1 MKKYLGLLLS
11 FGFYFQLNA
20 QQLTISGTV
29 ADSATQAPLPA
40 ASITFYD
47 HTHAGVAVTS
57 GRNGTFVI
65 RVPAEA
71 RRPTLLI
78 SYSGYRPRIVVL
90 SSPLSAADLGTLYLQ
105 SAATSLEAIVV
116 QGKKP
121 PVSFKVDRQVYN
133 AGQFGNA
140 ASGTGIDVIRNLP
153 SVSVNATGTISFR
166 GSSSFLVL
174 INGKPTQGDPAAVLG
189 QLPASAIENVEIITS
204 PSAAYDAD
212 GKAGIINIITK
223 TGVEDGWML
232 QSGIM
237 YGLPPVNDF
246 DNARHPQ
253 RYGADISAGYRKN
266 KWDVSGG
273 LNYLRN
279 DIAGYREGD
288 VYTIRNGVKTVFPST
303 GERSFKRY
311 NYGGRLA
318 ASYQAN
324 ASNLV
329 SAGFYIGKKF
339 QSREA
344 DLLYNNYRQQIQTGE
359 VFAPFIYYNANTQE
373 KEGLFSLANLDY
385 THRFSKASSLAVS
398 ALYEHAGLSGNT
410 YNRNLYYPNTSDT
423 IQFTHNPNTN
433 PLDAYRIKAD
443 YTQKL
448 SAQHTLQGG
457 YQFRYDVQDGNFTY
471 YTKVLGTPDY
481 VIDPEF
487 TSRVKTNNR
496 IHAGYL
502 QLNGQARKLNYNLGA
517 RLEYSERELRFSR
530 EEEKQHLI
538 LNNFFP
544 SAQFRYALTDLST
557 LKAGYNRRIK
567 RTNNYELNPFPERE
581 HSETLEQGDP
591 NLLPELTGTYELGW
605 EQKLPGGSFFLTL
618 YHQRIKNPIQRVN
631 KVYNDTILNR
641 VFTNAGEA
649 LQTGLETN
657 LSIAVTSWWQCVL
670 GGNVYKYKIDGAI
683 FGGTIPISNSSWVYS
698 VNTSQSFTLPANW
711 LLQLSVNYLSERVT
725 AQGEDSRFL
734 TPHFTVKKTTK
745 DKRWYFQLQWLNI
758 DAGMKESNRQ
768 RITTYGTDFY
778 TTTNYI
784 YEPDQFQLSMGFNLS
799 RRNRKINLPQ
809 SEMGEKEF

>member
-1 MKKYLGLLLS
+1 MNKYSGLLLALV
-11 FGFYFQLNA
+11 FYIQSSA
-20 QQLTISGTV
+20 QSRVLSGII
-29 ADSATQAPLPA
+29 ADSATHIPLDA
-40 ASITFYD
+40 ASVISYQNNQ
-47 HTHAGVAVTS
+47 AGTAVTAQK
-57 GRNGTFVI
+57 NGHFTI
-65 RVPAEA
+65 RVPSGAPA
-71 RRPTLLI
+71 TLLV
-78 SYSGYRPRIVVL
+78 SHNGYQTRKLDLSVSRPLDMDTI
-90 SSPLSAADLGTLYLQ
+90 YLQ
-105 SAATSLEAIVV
+105 PVATSLEAVIV

-133 AGQFGNA
+133 AAQFGNA
-140 ASGTGIDVIRNLP
+140 ASGTGVDVIRNLP
-153 SVSVNATGTISFR
+153 SVSVNALGEISFR

-174 INGKPTQGDPAAVLG
+174 INGKPAQGDPATVLS
-189 QLPASAIENVEIITS
+189 QLPAAAIENIEVITS

-212 GKAGIINIITK
+212 GKTGILNVVTK

-232 QSGIM
+232 QSSVM
-237 YGLPPVNDF
+237 YGMPPVNDF
-246 DNARHPQ
+246 GNAHHPQ
-253 RYGADISAGYRKN
+253 RFGADISAGYRKN
-266 KWDVSGG
+266 KWDISGG

-288 VYTIRNGVKTVFPST
+288 VYTIRDGVKTAFPST
-303 GERSFKRY
+303 GERSFNRY
-311 NYGGRLA
+311 NYGGRFT
-318 ASYQAN
+318 ASYQAD
-324 ASNLV
+324 ARNLI
-329 SAGFYIGKKF
+329 SAGFYMGKKF

-344 DLLYNNYRQQIQTGE
+344 DLVYHNYRQQLQTGE
-359 VFAPFIYYNANTQE
+359 VFAPFTYYNANTQE

-385 THRFSKASSLAVS
+385 THRFSKTSSLTVS

-423 IQFTHNPNTN
+423 IQFTHNPNSN

-443 YTQKL
+443 YTKKL
-448 SAQHTLQGG
+448 GERYTLQGG
-457 YQFRYDVQDGNFTY
+457 YQFRYDTQDGIFTY
-471 YTKVLGTPDY
+471 YTKILGTPDY
-481 VIDPEF
+481 AVDPEF
-487 TSRVKTNNR
+487 TSRVKTANR

-517 RLEYSERELRFSR
+517 RLEYSERDLRFSKD
-530 EEEKQHLI
+530 EAQQQLI

-544 SAQFRYALTDLST
+544 SAQFRYTVTDRAAV
-557 LKAGYNRRIK
+557 KAGYNRRIK

-591 NLLPELTGTYELGW
+591 HLLPELTGTYELGW
-605 EQKLPGGSFFLTL
+605 EQKLGRGSFFLTL
-618 YHQRIKNPIQRVN
+618 YHQRIQNPIQRVN
-631 KVYNDTILNR
+631 KVYNDSILNR
-641 VFTNAGEA
+641 VFTNAGKA

-657 LSIAVTSWWQCVL
+657 LSISVTPWWQCVL
-670 GGNVYKYKIDGAI
+670 GGNVYKYKIDGNI
-683 FGGTIPISNSSWVYS
+683 FNGTLPVSNSSWVYS
-698 VNTSQSFTLPANW
+698 INSSQSFTLPSNW

-768 RITTYGTDFY
+768 RITTYGSNFY

-784 YEPDQFQLSMGFNLS
+784 YEPDQFQLSVGFNLS
-799 RRNRKINLPQ
+799 RRNRKISLPQ

>member
-1 MKKYLGLLLS
+1 MIKFLSLLFS
-11 FGFYFQLNA
+11 FAFWLQLPA
-20 QQLTISGTV
+20 QQLTVTGTI
-29 ADSATQAPLPA
+29 ADSATQAPLEA
-40 ASITFYD
+40 ASVTAQ
-47 HTHAGVAVTS
+47 TGQSVLSGKNGVFS
-57 GRNGTFVI
+57 I
-65 RVPAEA
+65 SIPATD
-71 RRPTLLI
+71 RKPLFI
-78 SYSGYRPRIVVL
+78 SYTGYRSRSLELPSA
-90 SSPLSAADLGTLYLQ
+90 SSMIDLGTIYLQ
-105 SAATSLEAIVV
+105 SNAVSLEAIVV

-133 AGQFGNA
+133 AGQFANA
-140 ASGTGIDVIRNLP
+140 SSGTGVDVIRNLP
-153 SVSVNATGTISFR
+153 AISVNALGEISFR

-174 INGKPTQGDPAAVLG
+174 INGKPTQGDPATVLS
-189 QLPASAIENVEIITS
+189 QLPAAAIENIEVITS

-212 GKAGIINIITK
+212 GKAGILNIITK
-223 TGVEDGWML
+223 TGIEDGWMV
-232 QSGIM
+232 QSNVM

-246 DNARHPQ
+246 DNAHHPQ
-253 RYGADISAGYRKN
+253 RFGADISAGYRKN
-266 KWDVSGG
+266 KWDISGG

-279 DIAGYREGD
+279 DISGYREGN
-288 VYTIRNGVKTVFPST
+288 VYTIRDGVKTVLPST
-303 GERSFKRY
+303 GERSYKRY

-324 ASNLV
+324 PRNFI

-339 QSREA
+339 QLREA
-344 DLLYNNYRQQIQTGE
+344 DLIYHNYRQRVQTGE
-359 VFAPFIYYNANTQE
+359 VFAPFTYYNANTQE

-385 THRFSKASSLAVS
+385 THQFSKASSIALG

-423 IQFTHNPNTN
+423 IQFTHNPNRN
-433 PLDAYRIKAD
+433 PLNAFRIKAD

-448 SAQHTLQGG
+448 GTQLTLQGG
-457 YQFRYDVQDGNFTY
+457 YQFRYDLQDGNFTY
-471 YTKVLGTPDY
+471 YTKILGTPDY
-481 VIDPEF
+481 ATDPEF
-487 TSRVKTNNR
+487 TSQVKTINR
-496 IHAGYL
+496 IHAGYV

-517 RLEYSERELRFSR
+517 RLEYSERDLSFSKG
-530 EEEKQHLI
+530 EDEQQLT

-557 LKAGYNRRIK
+557 LRAGYNRRIK

-591 NLLPELTGTYELGW
+591 HLLPELTGTYELGW
-605 EQKLPGGSFFLTL
+605 ERKLGGGSFFLTL
-618 YHQRIKNPIQRVN
+618 YHQRIQNPIQRVN
-631 KVYNDTILNR
+631 KVYNDSILNR
-641 VFTNAGEA
+641 VFTNAGMA
-649 LQTGLETN
+649 FQTGVETN
-657 LSIAVTSWWQCVL
+657 LNMNLTPWWQCVL
-670 GGNVYKYKIDGAI
+670 GGNVYKYKIDGEI
-683 FGGTIPISNSSWVYS
+683 FNGTLPVSNSSWVYTINS
-698 VNTSQSFTLPANW
+698 SQNFTLPSNW

-768 RITTYGTDFY
+768 RITTYGANFY

-799 RRNRKINLPQ
+799 RRNRKIQLPQ